1 MFFYAKIVH
10 MKISGEKQLNLLSN
24 LVYILFRIQEPYTR
38 IKEVN
43 QKEIKPCIYAMWH
56 AHQCC
61 IHGIKDKN
69 NLNVLISR
77 SIDGEIIARTVS
89 KWGFK
94 VVRGSKGKKGAIEAT
109 MQLIDKLKNNEC
121 IAMMVDGPSGPAF
134 VAKNG
139 VVKIAKMSGA
149 PIIPVYWYS
158 EDITFFKLPSWDG
171 FRYPFGF
178 TRLLNF
184 YGDPIY
190 VNADN
195 TDEQD
200 EEVRVQLQNA
210 LKELEEKAPAVY
222 KEVHGFKLWKK
233 KTEKTAKA

>member
-1 MFFYAKIVH
+1 
-10 MKISGEKQLNLLSN
+10 MKISGEKQLDLLAK
-24 LVYILFRIQEPYTR
+24 LVYIIFRVQEPFTR

-43 QKEIKPCIYAMWH
+43 HKELKPCIYAMWH

-61 IHGIKDKN
+61 IHGIKDKP

-77 SIDGEIIARTVS
+77 SVDGEIIARTVA

-94 VVRGSKGKKGAIEAT
+94 VVRGSKGKKGSVEAT
-109 MQLIDKLKNNEC
+109 MQLIDRLKHNEC

-134 VAKNG
+134 KVKEG
-139 VVKIAKMSGA
+139 VIKIAKMSGA
-149 PIIPVYWYS
+149 PIVPLYWYS
-158 EDITFFKLPSWDG
+158 EDKTFIKFPSWDG
-171 FRYPFGF
+171 FRYPFGY
-178 TRLLNF
+178 TRLLNL

-200 EEVRVQLQNA
+200 EEVRLKLQQA
-210 LKELEEKAPAVY
+210 LNELEQKAPEVFD
-222 KEVHGFKLWKK
+222 EVHKFRLWKK
-233 KTEKTAKA
+233 KNTNSK

>member
-1 MFFYAKIVH
+1 
-10 MKISGEKQLNLLSN
+10 MKISGEKQLNFLSK
-24 LVYILFRIQEPYTR
+24 LGYILFRIQEPFTI

-43 QKEIKPCIYAMWH
+43 NKELKPCIYAMWH

-61 IHGIKDKN
+61 IHGIKDKG

-77 SIDGEIIARTVS
+77 SIDGEIIARIVE

-94 VVRGSKGKKGAIEAT
+94 TVRGSKGKKGSVEAT
-109 MQLIDKLKNNEC
+109 MQLIDRLKNNEC

-134 VAKNG
+134 IAKNG

-149 PIIPVYWYS
+149 PIVPIYWYS
-158 EDITFFKLPSWDG
+158 PNKTLLKLPSWDG
-171 FRYPFGF
+171 FRYPFGY
-178 TRLLNF
+178 TQLLNL
-184 YGDPIY
+184 YGEPIY

-200 EEVRVQLQNA
+200 EEVRIQLQKS
-210 LKELEEKAPAVY
+210 LKDLEKRAPQIH
-222 KEVHGFKLWKK
+222 KEAFKFRLWKK
-233 KTEKTAKA
+233 KN

>member
-1 MFFYAKIVH
+1 
-10 MKISGEKQLNLLSN
+10 MKISGEKQLNLLAK
-24 LVYILFRIQEPYTR
+24 LVYIIFRLQEPYTI

-61 IHGIKDKN
+61 IHGIKDKA

-77 SIDGEIIARTVS
+77 SIDGEIIARTVE

-94 VVRGSKGKKGAIEAT
+94 VVRGSKGKKGSVEAT
-109 MQLIDKLKNNEC
+109 MQLIDRLKNDEC

-134 VAKNG
+134 QVKDG
-139 VVKIAKMSGA
+139 VIKIAKMAQA

-158 EDITFFKLPSWDG
+158 EDITFLKIPSWDG
-171 FRYPFGF
+171 FRYPLGF

-200 EEVRVQLQNA
+200 EKARIQLQNSLNDLA
-210 LKELEEKAPAVY
+210 SKAPEVY
-222 KEVHGFKLWKK
+222 KEVHKFRLWKK
-233 KTEKTAKA
+233 KKKN

>member
-1 MFFYAKIVH
+1 
-10 MKISGEKQLNLLSN
+10 MKISGEKQLNFLAK

-61 IHGIKDKN
+61 IHGIQDKS

-77 SIDGEIIARTVS
+77 SVDGEIIARTVQ

-149 PIIPVYWYS
+149 PIVPVYWYS

-178 TRLLNF
+178 TRLLNY

-190 VNADN
+190 VRS
-195 TDEQD
+195 
-200 EEVRVQLQNA
+200 EEHTSELQSLRSVSRMPSSA
-210 LKELEEKAPAVY
+210 
-222 KEVHGFKLWKK
+222 
-233 KTEKTAKA
+233 

>member
-1 MFFYAKIVH
+1 MR
-10 MKISGEKQLNLLSN
+10 ISGEKQLGFLSDM
-24 LVYILFRIQEPYTR
+24 VYFIFRIQEPFTR

-43 QKEIKPCIYAMWH
+43 NPEIKPCIYAMWH

-61 IHGIKDKN
+61 IHGIKDRA

-77 SIDGEIIARTVS
+77 SIDGEIIARVVE

-109 MQLIDKLKNNEC
+109 MQLIDRLKNDEC
-121 IAMMVDGPSGPAF
+121 VAMMVDGPSGPAF
-134 VAKNG
+134 VAKDG

-149 PIIPVYWYS
+149 PIVPVYWYS
-158 EDITFFKLPSWDG
+158 EDWSFFKIPSWDG
-171 FRYPFGF
+171 FRYPFFF

-184 YGDPIY
+184 YGEPIY
-190 VNADN
+190 VNPDN

-200 EEVRVQLQNA
+200 EEVRIQLQNS
-210 LKELEEKAPAVY
+210 LNELEKKAPEVY
-222 KEVHGFKLWKK
+222 REVHKFRLWKK
-233 KTEKTAKA
+233 RT